1 MSESQG
7 ALRALGAA
15 AADVGAAVGLAAVRA
30 RLPSEAAARAAV
42 ARDVSAEFRRNPDRI
57 LKVADALLKERFF
70 RSTALLKAQL
80 PDDVVLQAATKLLN
94 DKGAFDALLAAPK
107 TS

>member
-15 AADVGAAVGLAAVRA
+15 AADVGAAVGPAAVRA

-42 ARDVSAEFRRNPDRI
+42 ARC
-57 LKVADALLKERFF
+57 ALSRAVVRGPGF
-70 RSTALLKAQL
+70 QI
-80 PDDVVLQAATKLLN
+80 PDDLLSYESCRL
-94 DKGAFDALLAAPK
+94 FDY
-107 TS
+107 